1 MRLFRTIFN
10 LYIQSS
16 IHVAFA
22 VTSLAGV
29 TLLKFDVP
37 FKPIVLLFI
46 FFGAVVGYNFVKYT
60 KLANLHHLEMTPY
73 IKSIRF
79 FSAGCFF
86 ILIYIAFQLPFS
98 VLTAGAGF
106 GALTI
111 LYAYPFYAGKNLRTL
126 KGTKIYVIALV
137 WAGVTVIL
145 PLLTHHCLNIP
156 DVILEFIQRF
166 LFVIAL
172 TLPFEIRDLK
182 FDEPELNTIPQLLG
196 IKITRWLGAGLL
208 FLVLILS
215 PFKTA
220 IQMDDLA
227 VMALI
232 TAITAGSVFYA
243 KKEQSE
249 HYASF
254 WVEGIP
260 ILWFI
265 LLWILKC

>member
-1 MRLFRTIFN
+1 MRLFRTVFN

-16 IHVAFA
+16 IHVALA

-29 TLLKFDVP
+29 TLLEFEASLQLFV
-37 FKPIVLLFI
+37 FLFI
-46 FFGAVVGYNFVKYT
+46 FFGTIVGYNFVKYT
-60 KLANLHHLEMTPY
+60 EMANLHHLEKTPY
-73 IKSIRF
+73 IKAIQF

-86 ILIYIAFQLPFS
+86 ILIYIAFQLPLS
-98 VLTAGAGF
+98 VLTAGIGF

-145 PLLTHHCLNIP
+145 PLITQHGLNIP
-156 DVILEFIQRF
+156 DVILEFIQRY

-182 FDEPELNTIPQLLG
+182 FDEPELYTIPQILG
-196 IKITRWLGAGLL
+196 IKKTRMLGAGLL
-208 FLVLILS
+208 FLVLVLS
-215 PFKTA
+215 LFKTTFHK
-220 IQMDDLA
+220 DELA

-232 TAITAGSVFYA
+232 AAITAGSVFCA
-243 KKEQSE
+243 KKKQSQN
-249 HYASF
+249 YASF

-260 ILWFI
+260 VLWFI
-265 LLWILKC
+265 LLWILKF